1 MRKLIL
7 LIFITIASLAH
18 AEVNQND
25 VVMVSYEQRWI
36 DHEGT
41 IALKNNTSGDVNK
54 VTFMITYLDMN
65 GTQLDYSEYTIRT
78 NIKPGM
84 SKKANIPAYEH
95 NRHYSYYKSEGAPGS
110 RKPFKIRYTLISHD
124 GARGAAQPATK
135 TPVTGNKE
143 AARVVSQGSNVKH
156 SGLTEKQIRDIIRE
170 EVAKALEGQQK
181 YATND
186 IYEDN
191 ANTTAETAMDEE
203 EPADVSWWFPIISL
217 ITLLFAFAFIIG
229 LYYLV
234 GKMAI
239 DRGRSS
245 AGWIAL
251 SLFLSPIIVII
262 LLALFGD
269 ANDRR
274 ERY

>member
-25 VVMVSYEQRWI
+25 VVMVSYEQGWL

-95 NRHYSYYKSEGAPGS
+95 NRHYSYYKSEGTPGS

-124 GARGAAQPATK
+124 GARGAVQPATK
-135 TPVTGNKE
+135 TPATDNKE
-143 AARVVSQGSNVKH
+143 AARVVRQGSNVKH

-181 YATND
+181 YTTND

-191 ANTTAETAMDEE
+191 ANTTAETAVDEE
-203 EPADVSWWFPIISL
+203 EPADDSWIPIISL
-217 ITLLFAFAFIIG
+217 ITMLFAFAFIIG

-269 ANDRR
+269 ANNRR

>member
-18 AEVNQND
+18 AKVNQND
-25 VVMVSYEQRWI
+25 VVMVSYEQGWL

-41 IALKNNTSGDVNK
+41 IALKNNTTGDVNK

-95 NRHYSYYKSEGAPGS
+95 RRNYSYYKSEGVPGS

-124 GARGAAQPATK
+124 GSKGATNTPATD
-135 TPVTGNKE
+135 NKE
-143 AARVVSQGSNVKH
+143 AARTVNQGSNVKH

-217 ITLLFAFAFIIG
+217 ITMLFAFAFIIG

-269 ANDRR
+269 ANNRR